1 MRRPGAF
8 TARAEGGRGNASP
21 LRRSR
26 ILRNRLLL
34 PALAGDGDA
43 GWGRGLVGNEEGGR
57 ERLAR
62 IDTIAIE
69 IGDALAVEKA
79 VVDQE
84 IAGEGLRRLCE
95 DAVRRFRHD
104 LRGPRHAHHALA
116 AEE

>member
-8 TARAEGGRGNASP
+8 NARAEGGRGNASP

-26 ILRNRLLL
+26 ILRNQLLL

-62 IDTIAIE
+62 IDPIAIE

-79 VVDQE
+79 VIDEE
-84 IAGEGLRRLCE
+84 IAGETFRRLRK
-95 DAVRRFRHD
+95 DAIGRFRPD
-104 LRGPRHAHHALA
+104 LRA
-116 AEE
+116 